1 MEKVALW
8 FLIFMTYSFGG
19 WLVEVII
26 SIFSHRKFINRGFLV
41 GPFCPIYGT
50 GAILLAL
57 ILNTHDNIIAI
68 FCVSVI
74 GAGTLEYTTSFL
86 MEKLFRVR
94 WWDYSDQP
102 MNLNG
107 RVCLGALLSFGVI
120 GVFAIKFLNPILIAL
135 YGAMPTIILYIVAGL
150 LFVAMLA
157 DLALSFWLI
166 FGVRVTVGTVKKDA
180 TDEISERVHD
190 ILVNKSRLNRRLIKA
205 FPNQAPSTKSPKSKK

>member
-1 MEKVALW
+1 MEEVVLW

-19 WLVEVII
+19 WLTEVII

-57 ILNTHDNIIAI
+57 ILNANDSIVAI

-74 GAGTLEYTTSFL
+74 GAGVLEYTTSFL

-107 RVCLGALLSFGVI
+107 RVCLGALLSFGII
-120 GVFAIKFLNPILIAL
+120 GVFAIKLLNPMFLTL
-135 YGAMPTIILYIVAGL
+135 YGAIPTTILYVIAGS
-150 LFVAMLA
+150 LFVIMLA

-190 ILVNKSRLNRRLIKA
+190 ILINKSKLNRRLVKA
-205 FPNQAPSTKSPKSKK
+205 FPNQTPSTKSPKSKK

>member
-26 SIFSHRKFINRGFLV
+26 SIFAHRKFINRGFLV